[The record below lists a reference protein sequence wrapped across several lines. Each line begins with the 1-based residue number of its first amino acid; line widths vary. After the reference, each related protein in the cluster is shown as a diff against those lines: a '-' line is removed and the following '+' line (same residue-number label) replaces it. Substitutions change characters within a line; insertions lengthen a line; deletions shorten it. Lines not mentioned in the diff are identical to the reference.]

1 MPHLWFLPSGFKAA
15 VVMTG
20 DDHNLN
26 LYPGSSGTAGRFNEY
41 RDWLLPGVPNTQA
54 NIDDWKTIRGTSYIF
69 ASTAL
74 RFATTPVD
82 SINYYQQLG
91 FEIALHP
98 YVIGAGGCVDFT
110 PGLTGTL
117 ATTITAQLNEMNSDR
132 SNIIPPVTNRTHCL
146 PWSDW
151 STQPKVEF
159 ANGMRFDEN
168 YYYTP
173 ATFIQNRPGMLT
185 GSGMPMRFADLDGT
199 LIDVYQSPTVITDES
214 GQDIPLHIKTLI
226 DNATGPSGF
235 YGVFSMNMHTDTAIH
250 VGSDE
255 IVTYAVS
262 KSIPVVSAKQMLTWV
277 DNRNNTVFGP
287 MSWVNHQLSFAVITS
302 AHNLQVMVPVNS
314 NDGSLMGIT
323 ENGIP
328 ITFSIQTIKGISY
341 AFFAATSKNYVA
353 SYSSTTLPV
362 TLINFTATKEGE
374 DALLNWTTTM
384 EENNK
389 GFGIQRS
396 VDGAT
401 WNEIGFVTGAGNSQ
415 TPINYQYLDKDL
427 SAGTYY
433 YRLRQVDLDGHEQMS
448 KVVQV
453 IFEGLSLELK
463 QNRPNPVS
471 NTTTI
476 DMVIPKSGRVR
487 LVLYDQFG
495 RVIQQL
501 MDEYKSPGTYS
512 IIVNRNGMSSG
523 IYYYKMNA
531 LGQSIMRKMI
541 VM

>member
-1 MPHLWFLPSGFKAA
+1 
-15 VVMTG
+15 
-20 DDHNLN
+20 
-26 LYPGSSGTAGRFNEY
+26 
-41 RDWLLPGVPNTQA
+41 
-54 NIDDWKTIRGTSYIF
+54 
-69 ASTAL
+69 
-74 RFATTPVD
+74 
-82 SINYYQQLG
+82 
-91 FEIALHP
+91 
-98 YVIGAGGCVDFT
+98 
-110 PGLTGTL
+110 
-117 ATTITAQLNEMNSDR
+117 
-132 SNIIPPVTNRTHCL
+132 
-146 PWSDW
+146 
-151 STQPKVEF
+151 
-159 ANGMRFDEN
+159 
-168 YYYTP
+168 
-173 ATFIQNRPGMLT
+173 MLT

-235 YGVFSMNMHTDTAIH
+235 YGAFSVNMHTDTAIH
-250 VGSDE
+250 MGSDA
-255 IVTYAVS
+255 IVSYAVS

-287 MSWVNHQLSFAVITS
+287 MSWSTTNHQLSFAVITS

-314 NDGSLMGIT
+314 SDGSLTGIT
-323 ENGIP
+323 ENGSP
-328 ITFSIQTIKGISY
+328 ISSYTIQTIKGISY

-353 SYSSTTLPV
+353 TYSGSTPLPV

-374 DALLNWTTTM
+374 NALLNWTTTM

-396 VDGAT
+396 VDGAS
-401 WNEIGFVTGAGNSQ
+401 WNEIGFVNGAGNSQ
-415 TPINYQYLDKDL
+415 TVINYQYLDKNL
-427 SAGTYY
+427 RAGTYY

-453 IFEGLSLELK
+453 VFDGPSLELK
-463 QNRPNPVS
+463 QNRPNPFS
-471 NTTTI
+471 NTTAI
-476 DMVIPKSGRVR
+476 DMVIPKSGRVQ

-531 LGQSIMRKMI
+531 LGQTIMRKMV